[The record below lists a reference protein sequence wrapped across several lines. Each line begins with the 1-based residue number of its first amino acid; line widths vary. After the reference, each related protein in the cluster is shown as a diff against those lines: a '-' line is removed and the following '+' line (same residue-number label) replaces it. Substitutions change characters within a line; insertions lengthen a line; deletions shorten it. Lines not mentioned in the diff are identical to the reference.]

1 MKKCIAF
8 HSYKGGTGK
17 STISANI
24 SVLLVKMGYNVLLI
38 DMDVYAPTLQTYFS
52 QEPTY
57 WINNFLFNTA
67 EFENVIYDLTR
78 LIKNYPGTKEPRN
91 QLMKNCLSR
100 FQIHLKKR

>member
-24 SVLLVKMGYNVLLI
+24 SVLLVQRGYNVLLI

-57 WINNFLFNTA
+57 WINNFYLIQLNLKTLFMILL
-67 EFENVIYDLTR
+67 V
-78 LIKNYPGTKEPRN
+78 
-91 QLMKNCLSR
+91 
-100 FQIHLKKR
+100 

>member
-24 SVLLVKMGYNVLLI
+24 SVLLVKKGYNVLLI

-78 LIKNYPGTKEPRN
+78 LIRNFPTSQRTSKEIGKIFCFVFKF
-91 QLMKNCLSR
+91 L
-100 FQIHLKKR
+100 